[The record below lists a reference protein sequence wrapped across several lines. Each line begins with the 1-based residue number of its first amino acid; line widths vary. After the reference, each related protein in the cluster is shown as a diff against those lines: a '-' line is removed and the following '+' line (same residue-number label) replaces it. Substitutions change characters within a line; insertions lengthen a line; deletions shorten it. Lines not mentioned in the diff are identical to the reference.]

1 MDNQEKGS
9 IITFPILANGD
20 EYRVVCDD
28 DGKNFILE
36 KMQPVNKKDGSIQYI
51 WKFVGFYG
59 SVLEALQRVLRAFR
73 PNRDVTLEE
82 YAEMLSASQKTLT
95 EAFREISSVKG

>member
-1 MDNQEKGS
+1 MDNQEKGN
-9 IITFPILANGD
+9 IIAFPVLANGD

-51 WKFVGFYG
+51 WKLVGFYG

-73 PNRDVTLEE
+73 PNRDVT
-82 YAEMLSASQKTLT
+82 SKNTQKCCQRPKKRSQKLS
-95 EAFREISSVKG
+95 EKYQA

>member
-1 MDNQEKGS
+1 MDNQEKGN
-9 IITFPILANGD
+9 IITLPVLANGD

-36 KMQPVNKKDGSIQYI
+36 KLQPVNKKDGSIQYI
-51 WKFVGFYG
+51 WKFIGFHG

-95 EAFREISSVKG
+95 EAFRKISSVKG